1 MIDLAQVSLAL
12 RGATSQS
19 LIILDEF
26 GKGTTSSDG
35 AGLLAGVIDFLI
47 EELRPRTIILTHF
60 QFVPF
65 IENQAD
71 DSELFAN
78 SLIPDDLPIVQAHMK
93 TITPMNDD
101 TRVTFLY
108 K

>member
-26 GKGTTSSDG
+26 GKGTTSADG

-47 EELRPRTIILTHF
+47 EEVRPRTIILTHF
-60 QFVPF
+60 QYVP
-65 IENQAD
+65 
-71 DSELFAN
+71 SSRSKL
-78 SLIPDDLPIVQAHMK
+78 MK
-93 TITPMNDD
+93 VNYSP
-101 TRVTFLY
+101 TR
-108 K
+108 